1 MVKKKNASKQATKLL
16 EASKASLMQKSCGIV
31 FAFAF
36 QIIVFHEIPGI
47 YSVAGAVLISFVVV
61 LSGIKK
67 IVDSLPADHWIKRR
81 YLKSCYGDDDDAS
94 QDKKQEPVGDALLQK
109 VEIEN

>member
-1 MVKKKNASKQATKLL
+1 MKKKNAINQATKLL

-36 QIIVFHEIPGI
+36 QIIVFHEIPGM

-81 YLKSCYGDDDDAS
+81 YLKSCYGDDDEAS
-94 QDKKQEPVGDALLQK
+94 QDQKQEPDGDALLQK
-109 VEIEN
+109 VAIEK

>member
-1 MVKKKNASKQATKLL
+1 
-16 EASKASLMQKSCGIV
+16 MQKSCGIV

-36 QIIVFHEIPGI
+36 QIIVFHEIPGM

-67 IVDSLPADHWIKRR
+67 IVDSLPDDHWIKKG
-81 YLKSCYGDDDDAS
+81 YLKSCYGDDEAS
-94 QDKKQEPVGDALLQK
+94 QDQKQEPDVDTLLQK
-109 VEIEN
+109 VAIDK